1 MIRLIYNLAWPVG
14 LLLFL
19 PGYLVKMFRRGGYRE
34 KFGQRV
40 GLYDSGVRQ
49 RLAGENP
56 VWFHAV
62 SVGEVAVALKVAR
75 EWKTREP
82 NLSLV
87 LSTTTTTGF
96 ALARQRFGSLGEVM
110 YMPLDFWPIM
120 RRGFRLIDP
129 SIIVLVEAEV
139 WPNLMAEAK
148 RRAIPVALVNAR
160 LSPRSEARFR
170 RFQRFVRPLFR
181 QLALISVAE
190 SEDLEKW
197 SALGADRARL
207 KRVGSVK
214 FDSAELE
221 EQMAISASSIF
232 HLSSLTAET
241 PVLLG
246 GSTHHGEEDILA
258 DVFLRLR
265 LRLPRLSL
273 FLAPRHVERAR
284 EIRKRMEARG
294 LEVRFVSEAANDP
307 GAKPHCII
315 LDQTGQLQLWYGI
328 ATVAFVGKSLTAH
341 GGQNPVE
348 PIAAGVPVIFGPNM
362 ENFARLAQEL
372 VARHGAVGVH
382 DAAELQAT
390 VTRLLENKEARASL
404 VANAEEVLARHRGA
418 TGRTVDLLET
428 LPGKKWRA

>member
-1 MIRLIYNLAWPVG
+1 VIRLIYNLAWPFG

-34 KFGQRV
+34 KFGQRL
-40 GLYDSGVRQ
+40 GFYDSAVRQ
-49 RLAGENP
+49 RLAGKNP

-62 SVGEVAVALKVAR
+62 SVGEVAIALKLAR

-82 NLSLV
+82 GLLLV
-87 LSTTTTTGF
+87 LTTTTTTGF
-96 ALARQRFGSLGEVM
+96 ALAQRQFSSLGDVM

-120 RRGFRLIDP
+120 RRGFGLINP
-129 SIIVLVEAEV
+129 SLIVLVEAEV
-139 WPNLMAEAK
+139 WPNLMAEA
-148 RRAIPVALVNAR
+148 RRREIPVALVNAR

-170 RFQRFVRPLFR
+170 RFQQFVSPLFR

-190 SEDLEKW
+190 SEDVQKW
-197 SALGADRARL
+197 SALGVDRARL
-207 KRVGSVK
+207 RQVGSVK

-221 EQMAISASSIF
+221 EQMAVSATGIF
-232 HLSSLTAET
+232 HLSSLTAED

-265 LRLPRLSL
+265 LRSPRLSL

-284 EIRKRMEARG
+284 EIRKKLEARG
-294 LEVRFVSEAANDP
+294 LDVRFVSEASTDP
-307 GAKPHCII
+307 EARPHCII
-315 LDQTGQLQLWYGI
+315 LDQTGQLPLWYGI

-348 PIAAGVPVIFGPNM
+348 PIAAGVPVIFGPKM
-362 ENFARLAQEL
+362 ENFAQLAKEL
-372 VARHGAVGVH
+372 IAHDGAVEVH
-382 DAAELQAT
+382 DARELQAA
-390 VTRLLENKEARASL
+390 VARLLENPDARTSL
-404 VANAEEVLARHRGA
+404 VTKAEEVLARHRGA
-418 TGRTVDLLET
+418 TARTVDVLEE
-428 LPGKKWRA
+428 LPRKSRP